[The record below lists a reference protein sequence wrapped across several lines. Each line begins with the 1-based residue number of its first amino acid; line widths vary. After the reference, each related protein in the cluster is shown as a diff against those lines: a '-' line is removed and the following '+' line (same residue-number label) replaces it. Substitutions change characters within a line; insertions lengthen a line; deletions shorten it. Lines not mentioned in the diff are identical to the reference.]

1 MVVHCC
7 RGIWKSPPMLLKLAV
22 SEVNDNNDS
31 VWMCIVVLV
40 VGSSTNACSN
50 TLLSQKVNGFGK
62 GTHCRSGTRTFLPM
76 LLHLAVTESQQPQ

>member
-7 RGIWKSPPMLLKLAV
+7 PGIWKSPQMLLKLAV

-40 VGSSTNACSN
+40 AGSSTNACSN

-62 GTHCRSGTRTFLPM
+62 CTHFRSGTRTFLPM
-76 LLHLAVTESQQPQ
+76 LFHLAVTESQQPQ